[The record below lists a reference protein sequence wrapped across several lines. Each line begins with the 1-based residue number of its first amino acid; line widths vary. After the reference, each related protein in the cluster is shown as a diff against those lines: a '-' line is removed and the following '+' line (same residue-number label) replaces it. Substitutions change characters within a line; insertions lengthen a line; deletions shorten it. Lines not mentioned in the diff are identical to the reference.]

1 MKKLRTR
8 DTVTLERFESAGTYT
23 KGVFTKGQSITC
35 DILANVQPVEPS
47 EMLLLPEAQRTK
59 ETIKIFSSE
68 ALRPVAQTDSKSA
81 DRVTYDSDVYEVIST
96 KDWNAS
102 AIPHYRSLAQ
112 RVNTNETT
120 RQA

>member
-8 DTVTLERFESAGTYT
+8 DTVTLERFESAGTYA

-35 DILANVQPVEPS
+35 DILANVQPVKPS